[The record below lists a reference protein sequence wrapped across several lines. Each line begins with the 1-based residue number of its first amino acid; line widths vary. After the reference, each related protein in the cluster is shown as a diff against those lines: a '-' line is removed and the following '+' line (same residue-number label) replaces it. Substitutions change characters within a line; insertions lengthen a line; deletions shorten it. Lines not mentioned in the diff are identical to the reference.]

1 MDNKEP
7 NKEPVSAVLARW
19 IKDMPEH
26 LSTVRAYGQGCIAVV
41 VSYLRQSEL
50 LSRRQTKKKS
60 GSLVRRFQ
68 ALLISWGVVVYMIA
82 VTGFWFVS
90 STAIQNTFEEQ
101 ASDWMKK
108 LDELST
114 PLYISQDSKEFVTI
128 ERYVSNF
135 SEIAYIKFYNADGVS
150 VLAEYTSDVAK
161 ADEVPEFNVDAF
173 KNYSDTDLKDGLAIT
188 SDISTSQSFM
198 RLIAPVSIVAMQA
211 DNMLD
216 FDMDNP
222 LDESVNVIG
231 YIDMGLDFSAYQ
243 SHMVDS
249 IVKGSFFIALLFLFA
264 AIVGRHLT
272 KNALKPLLDLREPLD
287 RLAKG
292 DTNVW
297 VGKGGDEEIAA
308 ISNALNS
315 TIRAIKGRDEELRRL
330 ADYDALTGL
339 INKRSFNILMEQ
351 ERKKT
356 LLDKG
361 SSALFFI
368 DLDQF
373 KYVNDTLGHASGD
386 RLLIQIAELLKN
398 RMRED
403 DVVCRLGGDE
413 FAVLA
418 RNVDKKGAVEVANSI
433 VKSMYDFLFIEQGKT
448 FNIYCSVGVALM
460 DDDKLSAEDVFSN
473 ADMACYTAKSQGRN
487 RFHFY
492 EPKAV
497 DKNKMDIGWSHRIA
511 EALAHDK
518 FVLHY
523 QPIVSVDNLEVPNYE
538 VLLRMIGDNGEIV
551 PPMMFIPIA
560 ERFGLATEID
570 YWVIKN
576 SMKTLQAMN
585 QTGEKV
591 RFYVNLSGQLM
602 IDPDFVSR
610 VLGFLNEYDVEASQ
624 IVFEL
629 TERAAVGN
637 IHNASKKMDKLRSHG
652 FEFAVDDFGS
662 GFSSFSYLKNMPVD
676 YVKIEGEFVERI
688 IDDEVD
694 RAMVKSMVDI
704 AKACGK
710 QVVAEYVCDQKTYDL
725 LKTYGIDYAQGF
737 FIAEPSAEPFA
748 TAPPSASPTGS
759 QATVTHLKAH

>member
-1 MDNKEP
+1 MIDIESTK
-7 NKEPVSAVLARW
+7 ATLAGF
-19 IKDMPEH
+19 IKTIKGQ
-26 LSTVRAYGQGCIAVV
+26 LSSIGEYAALQYSEFNSRV
-41 VSYLRQSEL
+41 RQSFF
-50 LSRRQTKKKS
+50 LSRRQDKKKS

-68 ALLISWGVVVYMIA
+68 ALLICWGVVVYLIA
-82 VTGFWFVS
+82 VSGFWFVS
-90 STAIQNTFEEQ
+90 STAIQSTFEEQ
-101 ASDWMKK
+101 ASDWMRK

-114 PLYISQDSKEFVTI
+114 PLYVSQDINEFVTI
-128 ERYVSNF
+128 ERYVRNF
-135 SEIAYIKFYNADGVS
+135 SEIAYIKFYNADGVD
-150 VLAEYTSDVAK
+150 VLAEYNFDVTK
-161 ADEVPEFNVDAF
+161 KDEVPSFDVNAF
-173 KNYSDTDLKDGLAIT
+173 KNYSDADLKNGLAIT
-188 SDISTSQSFM
+188 SDISTSQSLM

-211 DNMLD
+211 DKMLD
-216 FDMDNP
+216 FDMDDQV
-222 LDESVNVIG
+222 DESVNVIG

-243 SHMVDS
+243 SHLVDS
-249 IVKGSFFIALLFLFA
+249 IVKGSFFIAFFFLFA

-356 LLDKG
+356 LLNKAT
-361 SSALFFI
+361 SALFFI

-418 RNVDKKGAVEVANSI
+418 RNVDKNGALEIAASI

-511 EALAHDK
+511 EALASDK

-523 QPIVSVDNLEVPNYE
+523 QPIVSVDNAEIPNYE
-538 VLLRMIGDNGEIV
+538 VLLRMLGDRGEIV
-551 PPMMFIPIA
+551 PPMMFIPVA

-570 YWVIKN
+570 YWVIKH
-576 SMKTLQAMN
+576 SMKTLESMN
-585 QTGEKV
+585 RAGDKA

-602 IDPDFVSR
+602 IDPDFVTR
-610 VLGFLNEYDVEASQ
+610 VLGFLADYDVEASQ

-637 IHNASKKMDKLRSHG
+637 IHNASKKMDKLRAHG

-737 FIAEPSAEPFA
+737 FIAEPSATPNA
-748 TAPPSASPTGS
+748 VHHPTTLGAKKTS
-759 QATVTHLKAH
+759 KVAQFKPH